1 MNAQKSRLRVVH
13 NISLSDRGIRWVASA
28 TLLAA
33 PAFDLVVS
41 GGSFTWWHG
50 IAMLLSTYPG
60 LTAFLGWDPV
70 YALVDYKTCDLSE
83 RNQCGTLPYQVDA
96 AFGNHPIPKN
106 QYDHS
111 LAGAHHGATR
121 RKG

>member
-1 MNAQKSRLRVVH
+1 MNAQKSRLRVMH
-13 NISLSDRGIRWVASA
+13 NISLSDRGLRWIVSA

-33 PAFDLVVS
+33 PVFDLVVS

-70 YALVDYKTCDLSE
+70 YTLVDYKTCDLSE
-83 RNQCGTLPYQVDA
+83 RNQCGTLPYQLDA
-96 AFGNHPIPKN
+96 AIGNHPIPRN
-106 QYDHS
+106 EYDHS
-111 LAGAHHGATR
+111 LAGSRHGATR
-121 RKG
+121 KKV